1 MAENSL
7 LFGIGAVCGVFAA
20 FFVFLVIRLWID
32 TVPPLFRRWRY
43 RGVNI
48 SGEWKGLGTAHTPAN
63 GEWSEV
69 ALTLK
74 QNAVDVAGLM
84 TIRSRSAA
92 HSFDLNLQ
100 ATGKISQGYVTLSLS
115 PVSKTIT
122 WVATALLKMENG
134 TALNGQL
141 LYRDPFADTVD
152 VINVSVHHA
161 ESVAMPRL
169 HPASRP
175 PAAIQGPQAGAP
187 LIAAAASE

>member
-1 MAENSL
+1 MAENSF
-7 LFGIGAVCGVFAA
+7 LFVTGAVCGVLAA
-20 FFVFLVIRLWID
+20 IFVFVVIRLWLA

-48 SGEWKGLGTAHTPAN
+48 SGEWKGLGTAPTPAS

-69 ALTLK
+69 ALTLR
-74 QNAVDVAGLM
+74 QNTFDVAGLM

-92 HSFDLNLQ
+92 HSFDLDLQ
-100 ATGKISQGYVTLSLS
+100 VAGRISQGYVTLSLS
-115 PVSKTIT
+115 PVSKTISS
-122 WVATALLKMENG
+122 VATALLKVEKG
-134 TALNGQL
+134 GALNGQL

-161 ESVAMPRL
+161 ESMAMPRL

-175 PAAIQGPQAGAP
+175 QAGLQMLQAGAA
-187 LIAAAASE
+187 LIAATASE

>member
-1 MAENSL
+1 MAENSF
-7 LFGIGAVCGVFAA
+7 LFGTGAVCGVFAA
-20 FFVFLVIRLWID
+20 YFVFLVGRLWMD

-48 SGEWKGLGTAHTPAN
+48 SGEWKGLGTAPTPAA

-69 ALTLK
+69 ALTLR
-74 QNAVDVAGLM
+74 QTAVEVAGLM

-92 HSFDLNLQ
+92 HSFDLDLRV
-100 ATGKISQGYVTLSLS
+100 AGRISRGYVTLSLS
-115 PVSKTIT
+115 PVSMTIP
-122 WVATALLKMENG
+122 WVATALLKVEKG
-134 TALNGQL
+134 AALNGQL

-169 HPASRP
+169 NPAGRAP
-175 PAAIQGPQAGAP
+175 AGLQILQPAAP
-187 LIAAAASE
+187 L